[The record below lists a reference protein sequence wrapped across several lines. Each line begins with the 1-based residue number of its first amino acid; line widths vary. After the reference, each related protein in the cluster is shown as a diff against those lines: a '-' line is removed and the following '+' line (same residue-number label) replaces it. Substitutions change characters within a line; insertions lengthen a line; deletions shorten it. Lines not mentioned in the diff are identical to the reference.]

1 MSKKKVYLI
10 LAHPHKNSL
19 SYASFE
25 NIKKGLESAGHE
37 IKTLDLHE
45 ENFNPVLVFN
55 ENKRRRDL
63 QYDSE
68 MQTYRESLSWADHL
82 VFVFPIWW
90 SGMPAIL
97 KGFIDRVFAKG
108 FAYEY
113 DSNSNMKGLLKG
125 KTAWVVTHYDAP
137 GIVRFIPFIIHDY
150 GVVLKNQV
158 LKSCG
163 FKKVKLYSIS
173 SLVGST
179 PEKRNKWLKKLY
191 ELGSKFEREI

>member
-10 LAHPHKNSL
+10 VAQPTHHSL
-19 SYASFE
+19 SFASFE
-25 NIKKGLESAGHE
+25 NIKKGLEDAGHE
-37 IKTLDLHE
+37 IKTLDLYK

-63 QYDSE
+63 QHDTE
-68 MQTYRESLSWADHL
+68 MKAYRETISWADHL
-82 VFVFPIWW
+82 IFVFPIWW

-97 KGFIDRVFAKG
+97 KGFIDRVFSKG

-113 DSNSNMKGLLKG
+113 DSNSKMQGLLKG

-137 GIVRFIPFIIHDY
+137 GIVRFVPFLVHDY

-163 FKKVKLYSIS
+163 FKQVKLYSLS
-173 SLVGST
+173 SLVVST
-179 PEKRNKWLKKLY
+179 PEKRTQWLKKLY
-191 ELGSKFEREI
+191 ALARAF

>member
-10 LAHPHKNSL
+10 VAQPTQNSL
-19 SYASFE
+19 AYASFE
-25 NIKKGLESAGHE
+25 NIKKGLETAGHE
-37 IKTLDLHE
+37 IKTLDLYE

-55 ENKRRRDL
+55 EKKRRRDL
-63 QYDSE
+63 QHDAE
-68 MQTYRESLSWADHL
+68 TQVYRETILWADHL
-82 VFVFPIWW
+82 IFVFPIWW

-113 DSNSNMKGLLKG
+113 DSNSKMKGLLKG

-137 GIVRFIPFIIHDY
+137 GIVRFVPFLVHDY

-163 FKKVKLYSIS
+163 FKKVKLYSLA
-173 SLVGST
+173 SLVVST
-179 PEKRNKWLKKLY
+179 PEKRSKWLKKLY
-191 ELGSKFEREI
+191 ELGSNLQ

>member
-1 MSKKKVYLI
+1 MSNKKVYLI
-10 LAHPHKNSL
+10 VAHPNKNSL
-19 SYASFE
+19 SHASFE
-25 NIKKGLESAGHE
+25 NIKKGLETAGHE
-37 IKTLDLHE
+37 VKTLDLYE

-55 ENKRRRDL
+55 EKKRRRDL
-63 QYDSE
+63 QRDPE
-68 MQTYRESLSWADHL
+68 TQIYRETVSWADHL
-82 VFVFPIWW
+82 IFVFPIWW

-113 DSNSNMKGLLKG
+113 DGKSNMKGLLKG
-125 KTAWVVTHYDAP
+125 KTAWIVTLCDAP

-163 FKKVKLYSIS
+163 FKTVKHYSIS
-173 SLVGST
+173 SLVNVT
-179 PEKRNKWLKKLY
+179 PEKCNKWLEKLY
-191 ELGSKFEREI
+191 QLGVRF